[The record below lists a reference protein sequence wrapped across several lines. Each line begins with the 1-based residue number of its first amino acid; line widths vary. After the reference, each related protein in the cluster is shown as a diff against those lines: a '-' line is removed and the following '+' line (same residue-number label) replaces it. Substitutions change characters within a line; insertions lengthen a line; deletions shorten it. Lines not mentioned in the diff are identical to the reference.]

1 MRTPGDQER
10 GGGGDGRREDQRN
23 AGDRSAA
30 TPGAKRP
37 THGVPGGRWDDRSH
51 PSGPASPSAPA
62 PPQQGDPVPGGPAPG
77 QPEPASWD
85 GYPYAIRVQGHLDA
99 HWSEW
104 LDGMTITHEEGG
116 TTRLEGSIIDQA
128 ALHGLLNKL
137 RDLCVSILAVVRLD
151 AVVTEP

>member
-10 GGGGDGRREDQRN
+10 GGGGAGRHEDQRN
-23 AGDRSAA
+23 AGER
-30 TPGAKRP
+30 AKRP
-37 THGVPGGRWDDRSH
+37 TNEVPGGQRNDGSQ
-51 PSGPASPSAPA
+51 PSEPASPSAP
-62 PPQQGDPVPGGPAPG
+62 PPPPRGGPAPVGPEPG
-77 QPEPASWD
+77 QPELASWD
-85 GYPYAIRVQGHLDA
+85 SYRYAIQVQGHLDA